1 MRNQYDYCIIGGG
14 VAGVTAAE
22 TIRSRDPIGTIGV
35 FSAEPYRLYS
45 RVLLPH
51 YVKGEMERGKL
62 FLRKEDDYDRSR
74 IDFHPGTEISFAN
87 TEKREIG
94 LRDQTMIAYKK
105 LLIAS
110 GGEVAPSS
118 LDELAEYRYHLQT
131 LDDADRLRE
140 AFRAGRFERPLVV
153 GVSFIALEF
162 LSICAAYKIPA
173 RVLFRGEHFFSRIM
187 GPDGGE
193 LIKRVCTA
201 YGFEVVSGAEIDEVE
216 EGEHA
221 LRITTSRLL
230 EIEQDALFLATGI
243 RRSVSFLAGS
253 GVEIGEGVRTNEF
266 LETRSPGVFAA
277 GDVAEYFD
285 PIFAKHR
292 IIGNWTNAFL
302 QGKLAGFN
310 MTGEQLALRV
320 VSTYTAVHFGLA
332 ITVIGECSGA
342 EGSVERA
349 DFKKNSYERY
359 FFSGDALIGAVLV
372 NRSDIRAHAASL
384 IETKSP
390 VGDFRERF
398 KHSMV
403 DIREISVVKS

>member
-1 MRNQYDYCIIGGG
+1 MKNQYDYCIIGGG

-22 TIRSRDPIGTIGV
+22 TIRSRDSDGTIGV
-35 FSAEPYRLYS
+35 FSTEPYRLYS

-51 YVKGEMERGKL
+51 YVKGEVERGKL
-62 FLRKEDDYDRSR
+62 FLRKEDDYERNR
-74 IDFHPGTEISFAN
+74 IDFHPGTEISFVN

-94 LRDQTMIAYKK
+94 LHDHTMIAYKK

-118 LDELAEYRYHLQT
+118 LDELAEYRYRLQT
-131 LDDADRLRE
+131 LDDADRLHE
-140 AFRAGRFERPLVV
+140 AFRAKRFERPLVV
-153 GVSFIALEF
+153 GGSFIALEF
-162 LSICAAYKIPA
+162 LSICAAYKISA

-187 GPDGGE
+187 GPEGGE
-193 LIKRVCTA
+193 LMKRVCIDH
-201 YGFEVVSGAEIDEVE
+201 GFEFVSDSEIGEVL

-221 LRITTSRLL
+221 LRITTSHLL
-230 EIEQDALFLATGI
+230 EIEHDALFLATGI
-243 RRSVSFLAGS
+243 RRSVSSLAGS
-253 GVEIGEGVRTNEF
+253 GVEIGEGVKTNEF
-266 LETRSPGVFAA
+266 LETAAPGVFAA

-292 IIGNWTNAFL
+292 MVGNWTNAFL

-310 MTGEQLALRV
+310 MTGEKLAIRV
-320 VSTYTAVHFGLA
+320 VSAYAAAHFGLA
-332 ITVIGECSGA
+332 ITAIGECSGV

-359 FFSGDALIGAVLV
+359 FFSGDLLIGAVLV
-372 NRSDIRAHAASL
+372 NRSDIRAHVATL
-384 IETKSP
+384 IETKTP
-390 VGDFRERF
+390 VGDLREKFRHHAF
-398 KHSMV
+398 

>member
-1 MRNQYDYCIIGGG
+1 MRSQYDYCVIGGG

-35 FSAEPYRLYS
+35 FSREPYRLYS

-62 FLRKEDDYDRSR
+62 FLRKEDDYERSR
-74 IDFHPGTEISFAN
+74 IDFYPGTEISFVN

-110 GGEVAPSS
+110 GGEVAPSP
-118 LDELAEYRYHLQT
+118 LDELAERRYHLQT

-140 AFRAGRFERPLVV
+140 AFRAKRFERPLVV
-153 GVSFIALEF
+153 GGSFIALEF

-187 GPDGGE
+187 GPEGGE
-193 LIKRVCTA
+193 LVKRVCTDH
-201 YGFEVVSGAEIDEVE
+201 GFEVVSGAEIDEVE
-216 EGEHA
+216 EGEHL

-253 GVEIGEGVRTNEF
+253 GVEIGEGVKTNEF

-310 MTGEQLALRV
+310 MTGEELALRV

-359 FFSGDALIGAVLV
+359 FFSGDLLIGAVLV

-390 VGDFRERF
+390 VGDFREKA
-398 KHSMV
+398 KHHAF
-403 DIREISVVKS
+403 DIREIPIVK

>member
-22 TIRSRDPIGTIGV
+22 TIRARDPNGTIGI
-35 FSAEPYRLYS
+35 FSAETYRLYS

-51 YVKGEMERGKL
+51 YVKGEMEREKL
-62 FLRKEDDYDRSR
+62 FLRKEDDYERTR
-74 IDFHPGTEISFAN
+74 IDFHPGTEISFVN

-110 GGEVAPSS
+110 GGEVAPSP
-118 LDELAEYRYHLQT
+118 LDELAEHRYHLQT

-140 AFRAGRFERPLVV
+140 AFRAKRFERPLVV
-153 GVSFIALEF
+153 GGSFIALEF
-162 LSICAAYKIPA
+162 LSISEAYKIPA

-187 GPDGGE
+187 GPEGGE
-193 LIKRVCTA
+193 LIQRVCIEH
-201 YGFEVVSGAEIDEVE
+201 GFEVVSGAEIDEVE

-221 LRITTSRLL
+221 LRITTSRLF

-253 GVEIGEGVRTNEF
+253 GVEIGEGVKANEF
-266 LETRSPGVFAA
+266 LETSSPGVFAA

-292 IIGNWTNAFL
+292 MVGNWTNAFL

-310 MTGEQLALRV
+310 MTGERLALRV
-320 VSTYTAVHFGLA
+320 VSAYTAVHFGLA
-332 ITVIGECSGA
+332 ITVIGECFGT

-359 FFSGDALIGAVLV
+359 FFSGDLLIGAVLI
-372 NRSDIRAHAASL
+372 NRGDIRAHAASL

-390 VGDFRERF
+390 IGDFREKA
-398 KHSMV
+398 KHHAF
-403 DIREISVVKS
+403 DIREISVVKF